1 MFSFRSRRMNDT
13 VSGVSAGV
21 VPKTVAPGSEAT
33 LMPDATD
40 SFVFG
45 PGPDVA
51 AEAELANAASGV
63 MTAATPSTTA
73 ADSRVFPHSDHV
85 PVYRPTS
92 MNAIVSCG

>member
-1 MFSFRSRRMNDT
+1 
-13 VSGVSAGV
+13 
-21 VPKTVAPGSEAT
+21 
-33 LMPDATD
+33 MPDATD

-73 ADSRVFPHSDHV
+73 ADSRVFLIRIMYLCTVLPARLAV
-85 PVYRPTS
+85 
-92 MNAIVSCG
+92 VSCD